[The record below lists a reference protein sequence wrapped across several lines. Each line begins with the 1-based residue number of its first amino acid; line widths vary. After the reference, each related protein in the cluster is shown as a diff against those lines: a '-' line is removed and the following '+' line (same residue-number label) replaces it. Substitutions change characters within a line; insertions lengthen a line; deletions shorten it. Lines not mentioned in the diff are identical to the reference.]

1 MIKIKIKTKMITF
14 PQMMIKIPKNTMKM
28 MKGERETVVNMHLET
43 KILMNRIKDQ
53 MIEIRMIMIKKI
65 TNTIIMLTMKGKEI
79 ALTKIVIESIEGTTT
94 LRLSLKYLLLKLI
107 EKL

>member
-14 PQMMIKIPKNTMKM
+14 PLMMIKIPKNTMKM
-28 MKGERETVVNMHLET
+28 MKGEREMVVNMHPET

-65 TNTIIMLTMKGKEI
+65 INTIIMLTMKGKEI